1 MENDF
6 LFVQNLID
14 CLCGLEVHLVPNSR
28 EGFLSLISQTVQGV
42 LPQLQ
47 AEALIRQA
55 MRAVEPG
62 RAYHWASPIGL
73 RYALYCRAETGQ
85 LLLIGPCR
93 DELFPEKEVTAYLRT
108 LRLAPDDIQ
117 RLVAFCRLQP
127 VFPYDRLYNLCQ
139 LLASELSGPEYPLS
153 QENLL
158 LGWTEQEQKQLLQ
171 GSDFTELDRIRSI
184 EGRYEASAVM
194 TEAVKQGNLALAFR
208 YIQKMGTI
216 PQDLIRSESTL
227 RNAQNLCIIMNTQL
241 RYALEVEGIHPYRLD
256 QISGGIA
263 RQIEK
268 LKSTGAA
275 YNFFPQIL
283 RQYCELAQQQRYR
296 GLPPFARLA
305 VGYIHSHLSDN
316 LSVKSA
322 AKALL
327 VNADYLSA
335 RFHKEVGVAFI
346 EYVNQERCRQ
356 AAGLLSR
363 TQLQVQQIAGAV
375 GYNNTSYFARQFAK
389 FYGYTPSAYRAKN

>member
-14 CLCGLEVHLVPNSR
+14 TLCGLEVHLVPNSR
-28 EGFLSLISQTVQGV
+28 DGFLSLMSESLQGV

-47 AEALIRQA
+47 VDVLIRHA
-55 MRAVEPG
+55 LRAVEPG

-73 RYALYCRAETGQ
+73 RYSLYCRAETGQ
-85 LLLIGPCR
+85 LLLLGPCR
-93 DELFPEKEVTAYLRT
+93 DEVFPEKEVTAYLRT

-117 RLVAFCRLQP
+117 RLLSFCRLQP

-139 LLASELSGPEYPLS
+139 LLARELSGPGYPLS

-158 LGWTEQEQKQLLQ
+158 LGWTEQEQKQLLE
-171 GSDFTELDRIRSI
+171 GSDFTELDRIRSV
-184 EGRYEASAVM
+184 EGRYEASAVI
-194 TEAVKQGNLALAFR
+194 TEAVKQGNLSLAFR

-216 PQDLIRSESTL
+216 PQDLVRSESSL
-227 RNAQNLCIIMNTQL
+227 RNVQNLCIIMNTQL
-241 RYALEVEGIHPYRLD
+241 RYAMELDGVHPYRLD

-268 LKSTGAA
+268 LKSTSAA

-283 RQYCELAQQQRYR
+283 RQYCELAQEQRYR
-296 GLPPFARLA
+296 GLAPFARLA
-305 VGYIHSHLSDN
+305 VAYIHSHLSDN

-335 RFHKEVGVAFI
+335 RFHREVGVAFI
-346 EYVNQERCRQ
+346 QYVNQERCRQ
-356 AAGLLSR
+356 AAGLLER
-363 TQLQVQQIAGAV
+363 TTLQIQQVAGAV
-375 GYNNTSYFARQFAK
+375 GYNNTSYFARQFAL
-389 FYGYTPSAYRAKN
+389 FYGCTPGAYRAKN